1 MNTVNYFT
9 APKTLRR
16 VHAGSLGPYVDS
28 FASWLQAQHYSP
40 ATVQRFVRAVADWS
54 RWLHVHGVGSNDVGA
69 KQLDGFVR
77 YRAQHARNGAV
88 DQDGRRGLQKMLVW
102 LQKTG
107 VASQSNVPP
116 PLSDREIIVHDF
128 GQYLLRQRGISSRTL
143 RGYLPYISQFLEE
156 CFGHEVIKVETLRTQ
171 DVIGFVRRNSRTLGH
186 SSIQHRVTALR
197 AFLRYLRHK
206 GKISIDLAAC
216 VPSVASWSF
225 SALPKFLLSA
235 QVQLVLDQCDR
246 STSKGRRDYAIFLL
260 LARLGLRAGE
270 VAALTLDDIDWEQ
283 GHLTL
288 RGKGGRWSQLPILVD
303 VGEAMSN
310 YITNGRPSTSDRHV
324 FVRELAPRTG
334 FSASTCISALVRS
347 AVTRA
352 GIDSARK
359 GAHLLRHSLATE
371 MLRRGSSLREI
382 GEVLRHRSPDTTQLY
397 AKVDLPSLQQLA
409 MRWPGG
415 EQ

>member
-16 VHAGSLGPYVDS
+16 IQVGSLGPYVDG
-28 FASWLQAQHYSP
+28 FVSWLQEQHYSRS
-40 ATVQRFVRAVADWS
+40 TVGSFVRTVADWS
-54 RWLHVHGVGSNDVGA
+54 RWLHEHGVRPNDVDA

-77 YRAQHARNGAV
+77 YRAQYARNGAV
-88 DQDGRRGLQKMLVW
+88 DPDGLRGLQKMLAW

-107 VASQSNVPP
+107 ASRSNVPR
-116 PLSDREIIVHDF
+116 PLSHREVIVHDF
-128 GQYLLRQRGISSRTL
+128 GQYMLRQRGLSSTTL
-143 RGYLPYISQFLEE
+143 RVYLPCIAQFLEE
-156 CFGHEVIKVETLRTQ
+156 RFGNEVINVETLLAE
-171 DVIGFVRRNSRTLGH
+171 DVTGFVRRNSRTLGR

-197 AFLRYLRHK
+197 AFLRYLRHT
-206 GKISIDLAAC
+206 GQISLDLAAC
-216 VPSVASWSF
+216 VPSVANWSF
-225 SALPKFLLSA
+225 SALPKFLLPA
-235 QVQLVLDQCDR
+235 QLQLILDQCDR

-270 VAALTLDDIDWEQ
+270 VAALRLDDINWEQ
-283 GHLTL
+283 GHLKL
-288 RGKGGRWSQLPILVD
+288 RGKGGRWAQLPIPVD
-303 VGEAMSN
+303 AGEAISN
-310 YITNGRPSTSDRHV
+310 YITNGRPSTTDRHV
-324 FVRELAPRTG
+324 FVLERAPRSG

-347 AVTRA
+347 AVIRA
-352 GIDSARK
+352 GINSASK

-371 MLRRGSSLREI
+371 MLRKGSSLQEI

-409 MRWPGG
+409 MPWPGG

>member
-1 MNTVNYFT
+1 MNTVNFFT

-16 VHAGSLGPYVDS
+16 IHVGSLGPHVDG
-28 FASWLQAQHYSP
+28 FVSWLQEQHYSRCR
-40 ATVQRFVRAVADWS
+40 VQCFVRAVADWS
-54 RWLHVHGVGSNDVGA
+54 RWLQVHGVGSNDVDA

-77 YRAQHARNGAV
+77 YRARHARNVAV
-88 DQDGRRGLQKMLVW
+88 DQDGRRGLQKMLAW

-107 VASQSNVPP
+107 VASQSNVT
-116 PLSDREIIVHDF
+116 PLLGDREIIVHDF
-128 GQYLLRQRGISSRTL
+128 GQYLLRQRGLSPRTL
-143 RGYLPYISQFLEE
+143 KAYLPYISQFLEE
-156 CFGHEVIKVETLRTQ
+156 CFGNEVIKLETLRAQ
-171 DVIGFVRRNSRTLGH
+171 DVIDFVRRNSRILGH
-186 SSIQHRVTALR
+186 SSIQHRVSTLR
-197 AFLRYLRHK
+197 AFLRYLRHT
-206 GKISIDLAAC
+206 GQISIDLAEC
-216 VPSVASWSF
+216 VPAVANWSF
-225 SALPKFLLSA
+225 SALPKFLLPA

-270 VAALTLDDIDWEQ
+270 VAALTLDDINWEQ
-283 GHLTL
+283 GHFTL
-288 RGKGGRWSQLPILVD
+288 RGKGGRWAQLPIPVD

-310 YITNGRPSTSDRHV
+310 YITNGRPSTIDRHV
-324 FVRELAPRTG
+324 FVLERAPRTG
-334 FSASTCISALVRS
+334 FSESTCSALVKS

-352 GIDSARK
+352 GINSARK

-371 MLRRGSSLREI
+371 MLRKGSSLREI
-382 GEVLRHRSPDTTQLY
+382 GQVLRHRSPDTTQLY